1 MAVADRH
8 LALSRLDPVFLG
20 SAKAAAT
27 GAVKTTNSIAT
38 TFNNTIAIGTNVDVP
53 RFLSYLISAG
63 GATQVSAGTLVVYGS
78 DIRGS
83 AQTETIA
90 MSLLNASQSDGIR
103 GSKAFAQ
110 LATNF
115 SISNFSLAT
124 AASSAS
130 NSVTIA
136 IGLANILGFPNAVR
150 YSNAVPY
157 ASIGTLNQAA
167 SFTVIPGNV
176 PFAGIS
182 FSNALATN
190 TPAQALVFH
199 SR

>member
-38 TFNNTIAIGTNVDVP
+38 GFNNTLAIGTNVDVP
-53 RFLSYLISAG
+53 RFLSYLISA
-63 GATQVSAGTLVVYGS
+63 AAGTYVKDGTIVVYGS

-90 MSLLNASQSDGIR
+90 MSLVNAAQSDGVR

-115 SISNFSLAT
+115 SL
-124 AASSAS
+124 SSYQLTSAHTGS
-130 NSVTIA
+130 TNSVTIA
-136 IGLANILGFPNAVR
+136 IGLANILGFPNSIKNA
-150 YSNAVPY
+150 SAVPY